1 MHGVVSEFD
10 DAVGLGTITAEDGTT
25 YRFHCTAISDGT
37 RTIPVD
43 TTVEFD
49 TRPARDGS
57 YEASAVTPLR

>member
-10 DAVGLGTITAEDGTT
+10 DAVGLGTITAEDGTR

-43 TTVEFD
+43 TTVEFE
-49 TRPARDGS
+49 TGPARDGT
-57 YEASAVTPLR
+57 YEASSVTPRS